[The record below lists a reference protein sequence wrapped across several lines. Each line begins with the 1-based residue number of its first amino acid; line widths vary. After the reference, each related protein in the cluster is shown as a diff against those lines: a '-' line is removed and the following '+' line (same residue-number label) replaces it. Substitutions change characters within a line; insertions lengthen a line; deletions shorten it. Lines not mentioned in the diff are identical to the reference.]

1 MVTNSLMATYRQLP
15 VTFSH
20 GEGLRLWDT
29 AGQEYID
36 AISGVGVCNLGHAHP
51 AVTETL
57 CKQASKLI
65 HTSNLYRIEHQEKL
79 ADTLCAVTGM
89 SNVFFSNSGAEAN
102 ETAIKVARL
111 YGNNNKIKTPTIIV
125 AEQSFHG
132 RTLATLSA
140 TGNRKIHAGFEP
152 LVGGFLRVP
161 YNDSDA
167 IEQIAHRHK
176 NVVAVLLES
185 IQGEGGINIPSS
197 NYLHKVREICDQ
209 NGWLLMLDEI
219 QSGLC
224 RTGEWLAADHHGI
237 KPDVLT
243 LAKALGNGMPI
254 GACLAKGLAAQV
266 FQPGNHG
273 STYGGNPLAC
283 AVGQTVIDVMKEQNL
298 AQQAQQRGSQLQN
311 ALQAQLNG
319 HALLKTI
326 RGKGLMIG
334 IELSI
339 PCAELTQMALNKGLL
354 INVTADSVIRL
365 LPPLIIEDEEINF
378 IVETLTSTINEFSS
392 YHH

>member
-1 MVTNSLMATYRQLP
+1 MVTNPLMTTYRQLP

-20 GEGLRLWDT
+20 GKGLRLWDT

-65 HTSNLYRIEHQEKL
+65 HTSNLYHIEHQEKL
-79 ADTLCAVTGM
+79 ADTLCAATGM

-140 TGNRKIHAGFEP
+140 TGNRKTHAGFEP

-176 NVVAVLLES
+176 NVVAVLLEP
-185 IQGEGGINIPSS
+185 IQGEGGINIPGS

-224 RTGEWLAADHHGI
+224 RTGEWLAADHYGI

-254 GACLAKGLAAQV
+254 GACLAKGVATTV

-283 AVGQTVIDVMKEQNL
+283 AVGQTVVNVMKEQNL
-298 AQQAQQRGSQLQN
+298 AQQAQQRGLQLQN
-311 ALQAQLNG
+311 ALQTQLSG
-319 HALLKTI
+319 HPLLKTI

-334 IELSI
+334 IELNI

-365 LPPLIIEDEEINF
+365 LPPLIIEDGEINF
-378 IVETLTSTINEFSS
+378 ITETLTSVINEFSS
-392 YHH
+392 NHH